1 MATENKAPK
10 TDWLVGHLDYIRGLK
25 SPTDA
30 QKLLIFLSDKKD
42 LTPSD
47 QKKLDLI
54 AKVERDF
61 EKAKAGR
68 LAVSSML
75 AGDKK
80 SENEAAR
87 KARNHELIQLG
98 LLVGF
103 AGLENYTHAE
113 ILGLLIMGSKSPGE
127 DIRAWAVD
135 AAAILAT
142 KEPAKKQSPAP
153 VAPAADNGY

>member
-68 LAVSSML
+68 WLSL
-75 AGDKK
+75 
-80 SENEAAR
+80 
-87 KARNHELIQLG
+87 QC
-98 LLVGF
+98 LLEIKNLRMRL
-103 AGLENYTHAE
+103 LEKPETMN
-113 ILGLLIMGSKSPGE
+113 
-127 DIRAWAVD
+127 
-135 AAAILAT
+135 
-142 KEPAKKQSPAP
+142 
-153 VAPAADNGY
+153 